1 VSAHTSEERLSQ
13 RIDALRD
20 ELRDLREEMRAG
32 FTDVRAEIR
41 TLRGRLETLLLATAG
56 GLLGVIATLVAE
68 A

>member
-1 VSAHTSEERLSQ
+1 VTSCEISVR
-13 RIDALRD
+13 RCGP
-20 ELRDLREEMRAG
+20 G

-41 TLRGRLETLLLATAG
+41 TLRGRLETLLLATVG